1 MNNSKILATI
11 GYEGLKPEDFLG
23 KLKENN
29 VSVLVDVRQNPISRK
44 QGFSK
49 SRLEIFLQNNG
60 IRYVHFQKLGTP
72 RELRNR
78 LKEEGNYEGF
88 FEEYKDYLMDQKGW
102 LDYLKNLVEET
113 TCCLMCF
120 ERNHQECHRQV
131 ISSTLEEM
139 SDIDLGVVHI

>member
-49 SRLEIFLQNNG
+49 SRLEIFLQG
-60 IRYVHFQKLGTP
+60 MLP
-72 RELRNR
+72 M
-78 LKEEGNYEGF
+78 GF
-88 FEEYKDYLMDQKGW
+88 F
-102 LDYLKNLVEET
+102 
-113 TCCLMCF
+113 
-120 ERNHQECHRQV
+120 
-131 ISSTLEEM
+131 
-139 SDIDLGVVHI
+139 HIEVNFILS